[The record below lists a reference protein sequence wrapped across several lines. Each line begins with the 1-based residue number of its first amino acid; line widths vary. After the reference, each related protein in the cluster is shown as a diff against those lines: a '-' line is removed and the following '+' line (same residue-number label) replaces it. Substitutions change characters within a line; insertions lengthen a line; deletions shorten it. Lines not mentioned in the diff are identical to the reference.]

1 MATNEH
7 ELSVKDKI
15 ALFSKKKTKPL
26 MPDESR
32 RGTPPTDRPSVG
44 TVFTSFS
51 PNYSTSY
58 TAKPKTYSA
67 SSASPQPTRNS
78 NSQPQNTTQAPPVAA
93 PVADPEVKVESE
105 VKRSQLGD
113 GVILWTETF
122 KTLPTRYQYTVESDI
137 FRKITFTFKFD
148 GSENFE
154 LDPTASK
161 KTGTSADVN
170 FLGPLEAVVE
180 INPYERSPVVVCQQV
195 DIKKGGS
202 LRMSMSWAL
211 SSPDADILQKF
222 VVESEEKMKIIIAA
236 GRNIFSSQ
244 PLTRLEDIVKLCDE
258 HTTSFIDLQFP
269 PTHDSLYKVDPSI
282 QLDEAKFAEEVSRR
296 KPIVWRRPSQYD
308 THPVI
313 HTQPQ
318 QSMLSIQPKDVK
330 QGFLSNYYFSCA
342 LAALAE
348 NPILIQ
354 QLFPEPLHMFARGG
368 GLGWTVGAYTINL
381 CIGGSWQT
389 VIVDDYFPCVPG
401 GSPCY
406 TRCLSI
412 EHIWVQLVEKAYAKV
427 FGSYRAIKMGWFMD
441 ALVDLSG
448 APYKEFRFSD
458 NSVVE
463 SLKSGALWD
472 TLIAYNQQKYIISA
486 ASAIGGTG
494 QKKSNSALAK
504 LRPAHTYSL
513 ISIVKTRSGVRLA
526 EIRCP
531 WGNTE
536 WSGDWSST
544 SELWTS
550 AVKDEVGYDD
560 KKDSIWMK
568 LDDLLCHF
576 SGLSVALCKNKEL
589 NGNTWFVSR
598 QNMEYVFNLN
608 DRGVLSVPMYEL
620 IVDDSS
626 SGDRDMY
633 VSIHQQDKRIIGKP
647 KYMDLGVT
655 ILKSASDGF
664 GYEFVNSCGN
674 GISRQNQL
682 DIASLP
688 NGKYLIIPTSAC
700 CKVEQIKMEAKAAGK
715 IVPHS
720 GVEGEYRVP
729 AVLTVHSSINVSLRA
744 IPFDAKLLDMAVEKT
759 VQSLGT
765 VSDLFGDGSV
775 TLYTFKSPGNM
786 GISYAAKN
794 NRPAGAVCFTLD
806 VSDSDNI
813 TSDKG
818 ILVVDCPIPP
828 GHFKVMLHVAP
839 LDDANSWTCGLFCKA
854 TTIPDVDS
862 EENST
867 S

>member
-1 MATNEH
+1 MADH

-26 MPDESR
+26 MPDDR
-32 RGTPPTDRPSVG
+32 RGTPPAERPSLG

-51 PNYSTSY
+51 PNYTSSY
-58 TAKPKTYSA
+58 APKTK
-67 SSASPQPTRNS
+67 SSSNNSSVSPQPTRAANAQPRNS
-78 NSQPQNTTQAPPVAA
+78 APSA
-93 PVADPEVKVESE
+93 PSADAEAKIESE

-122 KTLPTRYQYTVESDI
+122 KGLPTRYQYTVESDI

-154 LDPTASK
+154 LDPSASV
-161 KTGTSADVN
+161 KTGTPVDVN
-170 FLGPLEAVVE
+170 FVGPLEAVVE
-180 INPYERSPVVVCQQV
+180 INPYQKSPIIVCKQV
-195 DIKKGGS
+195 DISKGGS

-211 SSPDADILQKF
+211 SSPDAEVLQKF
-222 VVESEEKMKIIIAA
+222 VSESEEKMLGIISAA
-236 GRNIFSSQ
+236 REIFASKS
-244 PLTRLEDIVKLCDE
+244 LCRIEDIVKLCDE

-269 PTHDSLYKVDPSI
+269 PIHESLYKVDPDVV
-282 QLDEAKFAEEVSRR
+282 LDETKFAEEVSRR

-348 NPILIQ
+348 HPVLVRA
-354 QLFPEPLHMFARGG
+354 LFPEPLHMFARGG
-368 GLGWTVGAYTINL
+368 GLGWTVGAYSVMICL
-381 CIGGSWQT
+381 GGIWQT

-401 GSPCY
+401 GGPCY
-406 TRCLSI
+406 TRCQSI
-412 EHIWVQLVEKAYAKV
+412 EHIWVQLIEKAYAKL
-427 FGSYRAIKMGWFMD
+427 FGSYRAIKMGWFTD
-441 ALVDLSG
+441 ALVDLTG

-458 NSVVE
+458 NSVVD
-463 SLKSGALWD
+463 SLKTGTLWN
-472 TLIAYNQQKYIISA
+472 TLSSYNKQKYIISA
-486 ASAIGGTG
+486 ASAIGGSG
-494 QKKSNSALAK
+494 QKKSSSALAK
-504 LRPAHTYSL
+504 LRPAHTYVL
-513 ISIVKTRSGVRLA
+513 ISIVTTKAGVRLA
-526 EIRCP
+526 EVRCP
-531 WGNTE
+531 WGSTE
-536 WSGDWSST
+536 WTGDWST
-544 SELWTS
+544 GSELWT
-550 AVKDEVGYDD
+550 AAIKEEVGYDE
-560 KKDSIWMK
+560 KRDSIWMK

-576 SGLSVALCKNKEL
+576 SGLSICISRNKEL
-589 NGNTWFVSR
+589 NGSSWVESR
-598 QNMEYVFNLN
+598 QKIEYVFNLN
-608 DRGVLSVPMYEL
+608 EKGIISVPIYKL
-620 IVDDSS
+620 VVDDDKKN
-626 SGDRDMY
+626 DRELY
-633 VSIHQQDKRIIGKP
+633 VSLHQQDKRIIGTP

-655 ILKSASDGF
+655 VLRPSVDGSGF
-664 GYEFVNSCGN
+664 EFVASCGN

-682 DIASLP
+682 DVPSLA
-688 NGKYLIIPTSAC
+688 NGTYFIVPTSAC
-700 CKVEQIKMEAKAAGK
+700 CKIEQLKVEAKTSGK
-715 IVPHS
+715 GLSNRSS
-720 GVEGEYRVP
+720 GSEYRVP
-729 AVLTVHSSINVSLRA
+729 AVLSVHSSVAFTIEA
-744 IPFDAKLLDMAVEKT
+744 IPFDVKLLDAAVEKT

-794 NRPAGAVCFTLD
+794 NRPTGAVCFTLD

-818 ILVVDCPIPP
+818 VLVVDCPISP

-854 TTIPDVDS
+854 TTIPDMDS
-862 EENST
+862 EENSA